1 MYAEIRMLLN
11 NVKREELILL
21 KEVEKMKNSSESCC
35 CPNRQPY
42 DFKNSIDDGDG
53 TILCLNCGGRVDP
66 NEMEMT

>member
-11 NVKREELILL
+11 NVKKEEAILL
-21 KEVEKMKNSSESCC
+21 QAVENMVNTSNRCS

-53 TILCLNCGGRVDP
+53 TILCLNCGGSVDP